1 MLHENFIIIYI
12 YIYILIKWLNKH
24 LSLLKNILGKMNSH
38 FVEPDHYLVS
48 YWPGTT
54 PNDAVQTIKTDS

>member
-1 MLHENFIIIYI
+1 
-12 YIYILIKWLNKH
+12 
-24 LSLLKNILGKMNSH
+24 MNSH

-54 PNDAVQTIKTDS
+54 PNDEVQTIKTDSQLTILYFVYLF